1 MNTNRSNVPL
11 CLIVAL
17 SHSLTRF
24 SFITF
29 AQPECLLNYTGFE
42 VKDIKEVAVLMEDKV
57 GEVETTYSRR
67 SLNAV
72 KKKYAADK
80 YDNVSSFV
88 LPTWNHLF

>member
-1 MNTNRSNVPL
+1 M
-11 CLIVAL
+11 
-17 SHSLTRF
+17 
-24 SFITF
+24 
-29 AQPECLLNYTGFE
+29 
-42 VKDIKEVAVLMEDKV
+42 KDIKEVAVLMEDKV